1 MADDTLTDDERA
13 ELRVLLGDMDD
24 MASALE
30 ARECLPSDLD
40 DWERHHV
47 RECLEALQDHAS
59 ALARSV
65 DEMRDT
71 LEGEG

>member
-24 MASALE
+24 MRNALE
-30 ARECLPSDLD
+30 AREWLPSDLD
-40 DWERHHV
+40 DWSRQDV
-47 RECLEALQDHAS
+47 RDALEVLQDHAH